1 MEEILHQLI
10 GSCSHYLQG
19 FIHPRWLAGFLNH
32 QQYQPTFSTFLIGYT
47 LKILGYNL
55 MGRHHLHLCKSRFFK
70 YIFCIANTSEKMCL
84 HQKKDIK
91 PQKNENLFEEHVSN
105 LLFKNTK
112 SLWNKPQNKSWL
124 VRKWSN
130 LSFRVSS
137 SSLLQKPISTG
148 HELCEM
154 QIISHGIHGIG
165 IYTYIYHKI
174 NHSCR

>member
-1 MEEILHQLI
+1 MKNSNLPAVETATPRNLRVEAQPLNRIASVIRFSRHGYDSKSKMSASLQRNLHSHRGGAKKTWIILLMEEILHQLI

-84 HQKKDIK
+84 HQKKTST
-91 PQKNENLFEEHVSN
+91 PQKMRICLRSMF
-105 LLFKNTK
+105 
-112 SLWNKPQNKSWL
+112 
-124 VRKWSN
+124 
-130 LSFRVSS
+130 
-137 SSLLQKPISTG
+137 
-148 HELCEM
+148 
-154 QIISHGIHGIG
+154 QI
-165 IYTYIYHKI
+165 YF
-174 NHSCR
+174 